1 MADTMPT
8 WPALV
13 VSARP
18 LAEPAFV
25 RDVSIPAVTDAEA
38 RAAYQGAVDAIAR
51 LQLVATRRAADL
63 REPARSVALSTVER
77 RTQGAMADVL
87 AVALAAGL
95 ERVPVKEG
103 A

>member
-1 MADTMPT
+1 MADTLPE

-13 VSARP
+13 VTPAP

-25 RDVSIPAVTDAEA
+25 RDASLPPVTDAEA
-38 RAAYQGAVDAIAR
+38 RAAYQGAVDALAR

-77 RTQGAMADVL
+77 RTAGALADVL
-87 AVALAAGL
+87 AVALAAGI

>member
-1 MADTMPT
+1 VADTMPT

-38 RAAYQGAVDAIAR
+38 RAAEIRAGAQVARIRAFGRVGAGAAIVGHVAWIAHGVTAASVD
-51 LQLVATRRAADL
+51 
-63 REPARSVALSTVER
+63 
-77 RTQGAMADVL
+77 
-87 AVALAAGL
+87 
-95 ERVPVKEG
+95 
-103 A
+103 